1 MPIEIKRVYDPVDD
15 ADGSR
20 FLVDRLWPRGVSK
33 DKAALAAWLRDI
45 APSDALRREYHGAT
59 AQSDVA
65 WQAFVAAYHAD
76 LDAGGTAVSDD
87 IAAIRDALAQGPVT
101 LLYAAKDPDHNNAV
115 ALRLWLTAQ
124 GIV

>member
-1 MPIEIKRVYDPVDD
+1 MPIEIKRIYDPVDD

-45 APSDALRREYHGAT
+45 APSDALRRAYHGAT
-59 AQSDVA
+59 AQSDAA
-65 WQAFVAAYHAD
+65 WQAFVTAYHAD
-76 LDAGGTAVSDD
+76 LDAGDTAVGNDV
-87 IAAIRDALAQGPVT
+87 AVIRDALARGPVT

-115 ALRLWLTAQ
+115 ALRLWLTVQ